1 MAGPKHVIAII
12 GGGFTGATLA
22 TALLRSG
29 QAGLTIHLVEPRPEP
44 GWGVAYGGAEPW
56 HILNV
61 PADRMS
67 PWADEPLDF
76 LEWARRHG
84 PSLGWPQAASAS
96 PETYLPR
103 RLFGHYV
110 EARFRQAVEL
120 GGAEL
125 ILHQDRVADVDRNGE
140 GFCLRLESG
149 AEVTAQSVVLATG
162 FLAPGWP
169 FAVSGES
176 DRLIKDPW
184 QNGALDGIGR
194 DDSVL
199 VVGSGLSMV
208 DMIYSLT
215 AKGHRGHVTA
225 VSRHGLLP
233 RIHGVSTEIPPL
245 VEEADV
251 AQGLVSALALFRK
264 ALRQGKAD
272 WRSAADSLRPVID
285 GLWRA
290 LSAQDQD
297 RFFRHL
303 KPFWEVHRHRMPAE
317 SADLLLDRQAKG
329 LLSFKTLR
337 VAKVEGGPEGVRI
350 NDELSFAHL
359 INCTPPAAPLGKD
372 AGKLAQALLAS
383 GLVRPDRTRGGY
395 DIEADGTLRDA
406 SGRPI
411 PGFLT
416 LGPPRL
422 GHFRETTAVPHIK
435 PQLIEVTR
443 LLLERA
449 QASSTAQ

>member
-22 TALLRSG
+22 TSLLRSG
-29 QAGLTIHLVEPRPEP
+29 QAGLVLHLVEPRPEP
-44 GWGVAYGGAEPW
+44 GWGIAYGGAQPW

-84 PSLGWPQAASAS
+84 PALGWPQAASAR

-110 EARFRQAVEL
+110 EARFKEAVQKAGSDL
-120 GGAEL
+120 V
-125 ILHQDRVADVDRNGE
+125 LHQDRVSGVARHGAT
-140 GFCLRLESG
+140 FTLTLASG

-162 FLAPGWP
+162 FSAPGWP
-169 FAVSGES
+169 FAVEGAS

-184 QNGALDGIGR
+184 RNGALDGIGR

-215 AKGHRGHVTA
+215 ARGHRRLVTT

-233 RIHGVSTEIPPL
+233 RVHGVSTDIPPL
-245 VEEADV
+245 VEEADA
-251 AQGLVSALALFRK
+251 AQGIVHALALFRK

-272 WRSAADSLRPVID
+272 WRSAMDGLRPVID
-285 GLWRA
+285 SLWRV

-297 RFFRHL
+297 RYRRHL

-329 LLSFKTLR
+329 LLTFKALR
-337 VAKVEGGPEGVRI
+337 VSKVEAGPEGVRI

-359 INCTPPAAPLGKD
+359 INCTPPAAPLGKE
-372 AGKLAQALLAS
+372 AGALERALLAS

-406 SGRPI
+406 SGRPV

-422 GHFRETTAVPHIK
+422 GHARETTAVPHIK

-449 QASSTAQ
+449 QACSSAP